1 VAGLLFGVPALRL
14 SGLYL
19 ALATFALP
27 VALPQVLKKFSGF
40 TGGGQG
46 IQLFG
51 DPDYTGK
58 GYENVHVLH
67 QTLTFNNWLYYLTWT
82 IAVLLFA
89 AAWAL
94 LAGRAGRT
102 FRAIR
107 DSEVAATA
115 SGIDLP
121 LYKTLAFGISAAYA
135 GVAGSLFVLVSFSA
149 SPGSFPIVLSL
160 YLLVGAVVAG
170 LGSLWGIVVG
180 ALFVQYLPALSGHI
194 SSHAGAADVTRGVI
208 LILVVLILPA
218 GVAGLLRRDGWPLT
232 NRAFRRS

>member
-1 VAGLLFGVPALRL
+1 
-14 SGLYL
+14 
-19 ALATFALP
+19 
-27 VALPQVLKKFSGF
+27 VLKKFDHF
-40 TGGGQG
+40 TGGTQG
-46 IQLFG
+46 IQLFS

-58 GYENVHVLH
+58 GYENVHVLG
-67 QTLTFNNWLYYLTWT
+67 QTLTFNDWLYYLTWT
-82 IAVLLFA
+82 IAVILFA
-89 AAWAL
+89 AAWGL

-194 SSHAGAADVTRGVI
+194 SNHAGAADVTRGVI

-218 GVAGLLRRDGWPLT
+218 GVAGLLRRPRSPLT
-232 NRAFRRS
+232 NRAIRRS